1 MFLILDCNDNI
12 VGNTQGYR
20 TMAIAK
26 RVITR
31 YYINQIYSAFDSRE
45 AITNKMIYS
54 IIYMPD

>member
-1 MFLILDCNDNI
+1 MFLILDCNDTI
-12 VGNTQGYR
+12 VGNPSGYR
-20 TMAIAK
+20 TMAAAK

-45 AITNKMIYS
+45 DMTNKMIYS